1 MNNLENVLK
10 TALQKIGVMNETLK
24 ILTLRVES
32 LTPKMQD
39 IAKKHLR
46 KKLFYAKE
54 FEQEFRGFV
63 DDLQTLNNKTT
74 TFWND
79 TRTKIRSFSDKEMSE
94 NAFLIKN
101 FNLEARNLTRRI
113 EEFNSVFRYMHQK
126 FKKLPVELNW
136 WTVEACSL
144 DFDKLCNKMLFLAR
158 ELTKNIENYKKE
170 KSTQK
175 RR

>member
-1 MNNLENVLK
+1 MNNNLENVLK
-10 TALQKIGVMNETLK
+10 TALQKIGVMSETLK
-24 ILTLRVES
+24 VLTSRVSS

-46 KKLFYAKE
+46 KKLFDAKE
-54 FEQEFRGFV
+54 FEQEFRNFAS
-63 DDLQTLNNKTT
+63 DLQTLNDNTI

-79 TRTKIRSFSDKEMSE
+79 TRTKIRSFSNKEMSE

-101 FNLEARNLTRRI
+101 FNLEARKLTRQI
-113 EEFNSVFRYMHQK
+113 EEFNSVFGYIHQK
-126 FKKLPVELNW
+126 FKNLPIELNW

-158 ELTKNIENYKKE
+158 ELVKNIETYKK
-170 KSTQK
+170 
-175 RR
+175 